1 MISTIFKLSA
11 LYFPNGY
18 TSCEGSDDKFTVTI
32 GMLRNICE
40 VIPQK
45 QVKDARIF
53 RREDPLYLN
62 MEVTKPSE
70 DTYSLNVLI
79 NIVRVCNDGKLGHV
93 IIRRKNLYT
102 GTFPELVSA
111 VHHNIAAS
119 AAECAK
125 QISHGTLFG
134 QGVFPASY
142 YNINSKV

>member
-40 VIPQK
+40 VVPQNK
-45 QVKDARIF
+45 MKDARIF
-53 RREDPLYLN
+53 RREDPLYLV
-62 MEVTKPSE
+62 MEVLKTS
-70 DTYSLNVLI
+70 DYTYSLNVVI
-79 NIVRVCNDGKLGHV
+79 NIVRVRKDDKLSHV

-102 GTFPELVSA
+102 GTFQELVNA
-111 VHHNIAAS
+111 VHHNIRAS
-119 AAECAK
+119 AVECSK
-125 QISHGTLFG
+125 QICNGALFG
-134 QGVFPASY
+134 QGVFPAIY